1 MSTVNW
7 FIITGEYPPQPGGVS
22 DYTALVANGLALAGD
37 QVEVCAPKACAPRAI
52 GGAIRVH
59 ELAGGFG
66 LASLRELNARLAGSE
81 VERQILVQYVP
92 QAFGWRALNLP
103 FCLWLYSVRHKTI
116 SVVFHE
122 VAYPF
127 AFKQPAAHNA
137 LAAVNRLMALLAARA
152 ASRIFISTQAWA
164 DRVKRIARR
173 ATPVK
178 WLPVPSTIPV
188 ESIDCCQRAVIRAR
202 YGLRGSVV
210 VGHFGTYGRLIR
222 GSLAECIGHL
232 AASDS
237 QCTVMLL
244 GRNSQ
249 EFLSELLSVRPEWSA
264 RIHAVGEL
272 SPQALSHHVAACDIM
287 LQPYPD
293 GITSRRT
300 SVMLALAHGLPV
312 VTNTGH
318 LTESLWVGNGA
329 VSLAADNQ
337 PQTLARSVQE
347 LLVDEAKRRQIGRAG
362 RTLYSEQFDL
372 RHTISTLRS
381 PH

>member
-1 MSTVNW
+1 MNW

-22 DYTALVANGLALAGD
+22 DYTAQVANGLALAGD
-37 QVEVCAPKACAPRAI
+37 QVEVCAPKACASRAN

-66 LASLRELNARLAGSE
+66 LASLRELNARLSAGG

-103 FCLWLYSVRHKTI
+103 FCIWLYSLRRKKI

-127 AFKQPAAHNA
+127 AFNQPAAHNA
-137 LAAVNRLMALLAARA
+137 LAAVNRLMALFAARS

-164 DRVKRIARR
+164 DQVKRIARP
-173 ATPVK
+173 ATPIK

-188 ESIDCCQRAVIRAR
+188 QPIDACQRAAISAR
-202 YGLRGSVV
+202 YGFRGSVV

-222 GSLAECIGHL
+222 ASLAECIGHL
-232 AASDS
+232 AANERK
-237 QCTVMLL
+237 CAVLLL

-249 EFLSELLSVRPEWSA
+249 EFLNELLSVRPEWSERVYA
-264 RIHAVGEL
+264 AGEL

-293 GITSRRT
+293 GVTSRHT
-300 SVMLALAHGLPV
+300 SVMLALAHEKPV
-312 VTNTGH
+312 VTNSGR
-318 LTESLWVGNGA
+318 LTERLWFGGGA
-329 VSLAADNQ
+329 VSLAANNQ
-337 PQTLARSVQE
+337 PQNLARSVHE
-347 LLVDEAKRRQIGRAG
+347 LLVDEAKRGQIGLAG
-362 RTLYSEQFDL
+362 RTLYSERFDL
-372 RHTISTLRS
+372 KHTISTLRS
-381 PH
+381 PP